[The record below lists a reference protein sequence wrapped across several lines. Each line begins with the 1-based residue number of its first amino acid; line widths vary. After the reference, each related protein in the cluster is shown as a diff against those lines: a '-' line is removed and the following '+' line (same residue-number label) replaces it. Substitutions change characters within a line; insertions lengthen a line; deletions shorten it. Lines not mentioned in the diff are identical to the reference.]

1 MLPPLRDG
9 AEKKFMSQPDPI
21 DFWFSIGSI
30 YTYLAVMRLPEV
42 EKQAGVSFRW
52 RPFSIRVIMKEMDN
66 FPASKPQ
73 KLAYS
78 WRDAERRAA
87 SYGFPFPLTPAY
99 PIKEYERANRVA
111 IVGAAEGWCEG
122 YVRATYRRWFV
133 EHQEAGSE
141 PNLSDSLKEIGQDPA
156 RVIALAGSDETGAAY
171 RAATNEARSL
181 GIFGVP
187 AFVTGGEL
195 FWGDDRLDDAVRWHK
210 R

>member
-1 MLPPLRDG
+1 
-9 AEKKFMSQPDPI
+9 MSQAPI

-42 EKQAGVSFRW
+42 EKQSGVSFHW

-87 SYGFPFPLTPAY
+87 HYGVPFRLTPAY

-111 IVGAAEGWCEG
+111 IVGAAEGWCPA
-122 YVRATYRRWFV
+122 YVRATYRRWFG
-133 EHQEAGSE
+133 EHQEAGAE
-141 PNLSDSLKEIGQDPA
+141 PNLSESLKEIGQNPA
-156 RVIALAGSDETGAAY
+156 RVIALADSEETRAAF
-171 RAATNEARSL
+171 RAATDAARAL

-187 AFVTGGEL
+187 TFVVRGEL
-195 FWGDDRLDDAVRWHK
+195 FWGDDRLDDAIRWHMSGSQAK
-210 R
+210 A